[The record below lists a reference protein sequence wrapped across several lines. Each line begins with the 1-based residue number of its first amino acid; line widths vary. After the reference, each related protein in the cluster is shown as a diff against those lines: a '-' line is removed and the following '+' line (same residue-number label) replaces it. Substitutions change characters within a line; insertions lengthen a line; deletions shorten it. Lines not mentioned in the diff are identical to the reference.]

1 MGLLEALTENAIR
14 SITLQV
20 DIEKL
25 TLETVTEI
33 HELFTT
39 DVNSES
45 YKEPSKK
52 QADKK
57 TRRTAIGKNFEE
69 PATGTKRYSPEFHAV
84 RPSGKQCQNVLPHL

>member
-1 MGLLEALTENAIR
+1 MEALTENAIR

-45 YKEPSKK
+45 YKEAQQKAAE
-52 QADKK
+52 QK
-57 TRRTAIGKNFEE
+57 TQKNSDPENFEE
-69 PATGTKRYSPEFHAV
+69 PATV
-84 RPSGKQCQNVLPHL
+84 QNDIP